1 MTHFPSWMFLQES
14 KFLQA
19 VVLQA
24 QSSARQQP
32 ASGSPLDTHI
42 LRPQLKPPVGSRDG
56 RGAQQSVKLWVIL
69 MLFEDHSGSS
79 QCLKMGLLAGLI
91 LEA

>member
-1 MTHFPSWMFLQES
+1 MTHFPFWMFLQES

-32 ASGSPLDTHI
+32 ASGSQLDTHI
-42 LRPQLKPPVGSRDG
+42 LRPQLKPPLGFRG
-56 RGAQQSVKLWVIL
+56 GHGAQQSVKP
-69 MLFEDHSGSS
+69 SG
-79 QCLKMGLLAGLI
+79 
-91 LEA
+91 